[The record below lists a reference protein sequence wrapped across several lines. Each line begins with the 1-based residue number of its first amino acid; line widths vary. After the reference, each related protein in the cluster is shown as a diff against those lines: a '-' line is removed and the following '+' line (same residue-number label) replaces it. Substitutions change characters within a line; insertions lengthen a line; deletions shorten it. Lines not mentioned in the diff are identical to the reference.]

1 MVAVVGIDV
10 AKHTF
15 DIATLQPN
23 GKYRTR
29 SKLANASSGFA
40 QVCEWLEKHAGP
52 DAWIVMEATGIY
64 HEALATFLFE
74 QGYRVSVVN
83 PAQTAAYAK
92 TQLSRGKTDKT
103 DAKLIANFGQNQL
116 ANARLRLWQPEPPAH
131 KRLRALV
138 RRLADLREME
148 QMERNRLESA
158 DANVQ
163 DSIHTVLRHIEEEI
177 NRTLKTIEEHI
188 DNDPDLRQR
197 KELLTSIQ
205 GFGDQTAALLLGEL
219 GDPLA
224 FRSAKA
230 VAAFAGLTPRP
241 NQSGE
246 HRGPTPISR
255 IGSGFLRSR
264 LYMPAI
270 SALQH
275 NPAIKAFAERLRSRG
290 KSGKQIVCAAMRKL
304 LHIAYGVLKS
314 GKPFDPELAL
324 AR

>member
-1 MVAVVGIDV
+1 
-10 AKHTF
+10 
-15 DIATLQPN
+15 
-23 GKYRTR
+23 
-29 SKLANASSGFA
+29 
-40 QVCEWLEKHAGP
+40 
-52 DAWIVMEATGIY
+52 
-64 HEALATFLFE
+64 
-74 QGYRVSVVN
+74 
-83 PAQTAAYAK
+83 
-92 TQLSRGKTDKT
+92 
-103 DAKLIANFGQNQL
+103 
-116 ANARLRLWQPEPPAH
+116 
-131 KRLRALV
+131 
-138 RRLADLREME
+138 
-148 QMERNRLESA
+148 MERNRLESA

-177 NRTLKTIEEHI
+177 RRTLKAIEDHI
-188 DNDPDLRQR
+188 DSDPDLRQR
-197 KELLTSIQ
+197 KELLTSIK

-241 NQSGE
+241 DQSGE
-246 HRGPTPISR
+246 HQGPTPISR

-270 SALQH
+270 VAMQH
-275 NPAIKAFAERLRSRG
+275 NPAIKALANRLRSRG

-314 GKPFDPELAL
+314 GQPFDPELAL

>member
-1 MVAVVGIDV
+1 MIAVVGIDV

-15 DIATLQPN
+15 DIATLQAN

-29 SKLANASSGFA
+29 SKLANNLDGFA
-40 QVCEWLEKHAGP
+40 QLGEWLEKHAGP
-52 DAWIVMEATGIY
+52 EAWIVMEATGIY
-64 HEALATFLFE
+64 HEALATWLFE

-92 TQLSRGKTDKT
+92 TQLSRGKTDRT
-103 DAKLIANFGQNQL
+103 DAKLIAGFGQDQL
-116 ANARLRLWQPEPPAH
+116 DKGRLRPWQPEPPAQ

-177 NRTLKTIEEHI
+177 RRTLKAIEDHI
-188 DNDPDLRQR
+188 DSDPDLRQR
-197 KELLTSIQ
+197 KELLVSIQ
-205 GFGDQTAALLLGEL
+205 GFGEQTAALLLGEL
-219 GDPLA
+219 GDPLE

-230 VAAFAGLTPRP
+230 VAAFAGVTPRP
-241 NQSGE
+241 DQSGE

-264 LYMPAI
+264 LYMPALV
-270 SALQH
+270 ALRH
-275 NPAIKAFAERLRSRG
+275 NPAIKALAERLRSRG
-290 KSGKQIVCAAMRKL
+290 KSGKQIICAAMRKL

-314 GKPFDPELAL
+314 GRPFDPELAL